1 MFERISANSLLLQL
15 LILTAGLL
23 ALLFTRVFIQILYI
37 DVILICMLF
46 LVATASF
53 YLQKARASRAINK
66 ATISVGDGKY
76 SEKLS
81 SNLYRADDVLSEVVG
96 DMVVSVRGLTLPL
109 DNIVKYIR
117 TIASK
122 SQQISLGTDAQSF
135 SLSETASS
143 IEGISDSIKKLV
155 GRVEKLHPN
164 VEKATSSILDMV
176 ESNKKISSSTQEL
189 LSNVKDVSDHIGG
202 MVSSVA
208 GMRENFEE
216 LSESSQSTSDAVER
230 IDGSIKEIEG
240 NAKDSFELSER
251 VRKDAEL
258 GAAAT
263 DKTIEGME
271 RIKEIVVESA
281 EVVQRLGE
289 KSGEVGDIINVIN
302 EITDRTN
309 LLALNASIIAA
320 QAGEEGVA
328 FAVVADEIKR
338 LAEQTAQSTVEISDL
353 ISGIQTMVEDVVQAT
368 EMGKWSAEDGVNVS
382 KEAGDALRKI
392 LDSTA
397 KSSEM
402 SRHIADSTEEQS
414 KEARMVLKAIGEEVT
429 FIQSVSKAMD
439 GHAKQ
444 SDRIHSVTNRML
456 SITQDVTAAN
466 MEQEKANAYVTKV
479 IEDVKSMVEEM
490 FEIARNQRNDSEQ
503 ILQAIEIIEY
513 ISTENIKAIKDLAE
527 GADEVKGKIEDFDL
541 GFQNIGFK

>member
-1 MFERISANSLLLQL
+1 MFERISANSLLLQT
-15 LILTAGLL
+15 LILIAGLL
-23 ALLFTRVFIQILYI
+23 GLLFTRVFIQVAYLDI
-37 DVILICMLF
+37 ILIVLLC
-46 LVATASF
+46 LVVIILF
-53 YLQKARASRAINK
+53 YLQKERARRAIEK
-66 ATISVGDGKY
+66 ASISIDDAKY
-76 SEKLS
+76 AEKLA
-81 SNLYRADDVLSEVVG
+81 SNIGRADEVLADVVG
-96 DMVVSVRGLTLPL
+96 DMVVSVRGLSVPL
-109 DNIVKYIR
+109 DNIVKYIK

-135 SLSETASS
+135 SLHETATS

-176 ESNKKISSSTQEL
+176 DSNKKISFSTQEL
-189 LSNVKDVSDHIGG
+189 LSSVRDVSDHIDS
-202 MVSSVA
+202 MVTSVA
-208 GMRENFEE
+208 GMRKNFGE
-216 LSESSQSTSDAVER
+216 LSDSSQITSDAVER
-230 IDGSIKEIEG
+230 IDSSIKEIES
-240 NAKDSFELSER
+240 NAKDSFALSEL
-251 VRKDAEL
+251 VHKDAEL

-281 EVVQRLGE
+281 DVVQRLGE
-289 KSGEVGDIINVIN
+289 KSGEVGDIINVID

-320 QAGEEGVA
+320 QAGDDGLA

-353 ISGIQTMVEDVVQAT
+353 ISGIQSMVEDVVQAT
-368 EMGKWSAEDGVNVS
+368 EMGKWSAEDGVKVS
-382 KEAGDALRKI
+382 KEAGEALRKI

-414 KEARMVLKAIGEEVT
+414 KEARMVLKAIGKEVT

-439 GHAKQ
+439 GHAAQ
-444 SDRIHSVTNRML
+444 SDRIRDVTKRML
-456 SITQDVTAAN
+456 SITQDVTSAN
-466 MEQEKANAYVTKV
+466 MEQEKANAYVTRV

-490 FEIARNQRNDSEQ
+490 FEIARDQRSDSEQ

-527 GADEVKGKIEDFDL
+527 GTDELKGKVEDFDS
-541 GFQNIGFK
+541 GFQSIGFR